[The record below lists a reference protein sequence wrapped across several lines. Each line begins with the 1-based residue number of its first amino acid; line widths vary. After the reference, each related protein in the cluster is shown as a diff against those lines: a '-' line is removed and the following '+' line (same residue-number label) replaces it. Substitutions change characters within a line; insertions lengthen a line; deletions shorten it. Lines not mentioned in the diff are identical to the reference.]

1 MAFNLLQLFLPDLW
15 TPLTYPSDIYP
26 WRAGTVP
33 LAFPSSFLM
42 ELSQVSLDTHDR
54 VQGRLWGQPMPQG
67 QEEEEEKEE
76 NEAVLPTWALQGSWR
91 AWFPWPWQGLGT
103 IRFRGKVDELFELN
117 LVQMPMLG
125 RNTVL
130 EAKEGARRDGRA
142 ISASL
147 ICISECSALG
157 WIWFNPGEPVLSPSL
172 TSRCYWRAGQ
182 GQEHG
187 WEGGGDSSR
196 SREQSCPCSAHTLP
210 QPAIE
215 PSPGP
220 QCGWG

>member
-1 MAFNLLQLFLPDLW
+1 MTGCKAGCGVSPR
-15 TPLTYPSDIYP
+15 P
-26 WRAGTVP
+26 RARRRRKRRRRMRQCSQPGHCR
-33 LAFPSSFLM
+33 AAG
-42 ELSQVSLDTHDR
+42 ELGSPGP
-54 VQGRLWGQPMPQG
+54 GR
-67 QEEEEEKEE
+67 
-76 NEAVLPTWALQGSWR
+76 
-91 AWFPWPWQGLGT
+91 GLGT
-103 IRFRGKVDELFELN
+103 VRFSGKVDELFELN

-130 EAKEGARRDGRA
+130 EAKERTRRDGRA

-157 WIWFNPGEPVLSPSL
+157 WLWFNPGEPVLSPSL
-172 TSRCYWRAGQ
+172 TSRCSWRAGQ

-187 WEGGGDSSR
+187 WEGGGGSSR

-220 QCGWG
+220 PLWMGLECIPNSAT